1 MIMSKLRLFTLL
13 LLLSCNAFAGLSI
26 ADFESKSK
34 KQATN
39 AYIKGL
45 SGGLNAINSKLV
57 AEGAVPLFC
66 FPPFLNL
73 TTANYRQIITIGINE
88 LGPEITVKPDVDR
101 ILLNQLIKLYPCG
114 YN

>member
-1 MIMSKLRLFTLL
+1 MIKPKLFSLLL

-26 ADFESKSK
+26 SDYLNKSK
-34 KQATN
+34 TQVNNT
-39 AYIKGL
+39 YINGL
-45 SGGLNAINSKLV
+45 SNGFQTINSQLV
-57 AEGAVPLFC
+57 AQDTVPLYC
-66 FPPFLNL
+66 LPPFLNL

-88 LGPEITVKPDVDR
+88 LGPEMSIKPNVDQ